1 MESLSQLHPWVVH
14 YPIALFVIYALLETI
29 GALFKKDF
37 FSKSALLILFL
48 GMLGAVAAVLTGNS
62 AEAVVQHMN
71 NIKVLVPIDAVSDHV
86 DYANFT
92 LWYFAGILVLR
103 TFIVLNK
110 KFFGGI
116 QYIFVILSLIG
127 VFLVFKT
134 GEYGGR
140 LVYKFG
146 AGTEYIKK
154 GIKNPPG
161 DKLIKGI
168 KGKQE

>member
-1 MESLSQLHPWVVH
+1 
-14 YPIALFVIYALLETI
+14 
-29 GALFKKDF
+29 
-37 FSKSALLILFL
+37 
-48 GMLGAVAAVLTGNS
+48 MLGAIAAVLTGNS
-62 AEAVVQHMN
+62 AEAAVHQMN
-71 NIKVLVPIDAVSDHV
+71 KVKMLIPVEAVSDHV

-110 KFFGGI
+110 KFLRGI

-146 AGTEYIKK
+146 TGTEYIRKEL
-154 GIKNPPG
+154 KNPPD
-161 DKLIKGI
+161 DKKVLRV
-168 KGKQE
+168 